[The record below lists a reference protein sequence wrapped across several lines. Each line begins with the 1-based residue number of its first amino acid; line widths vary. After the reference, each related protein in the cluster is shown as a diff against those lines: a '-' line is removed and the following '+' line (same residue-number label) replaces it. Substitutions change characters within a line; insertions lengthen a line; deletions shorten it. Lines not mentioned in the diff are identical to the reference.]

1 MNRPAK
7 RGRNV
12 ASFSPHVGNISDMQI
27 TPISKAF
34 FDRLADA
41 ASAAILPHF
50 RTELAVENKLEG
62 AFDPVTVADKAGEV
76 AMRELIEA
84 TYPDHGI
91 LGEEFGNVGLDRER
105 VWVLDPVDGTRSFIA
120 GIPLWGTLI
129 GLRAGGKAVQ
139 GMMAQPFTGE
149 RFYGDG
155 VTATYTGPGGERPLR
170 VRPCSDIS
178 QATLFTTSLR
188 PFSDSEREAYLSIEG
203 RAKLVRYSAD
213 CYAYCMVAAGQADLV
228 IEAGLQPY
236 DITALIPVIEGAGGI
251 VTSWTGGS
259 AVDGGR
265 VVASGDPRLHEQV
278 LKQLASVLA
287 APTGASGVIPTNRG

>member
-1 MNRPAK
+1 
-7 RGRNV
+7 
-12 ASFSPHVGNISDMQI
+12 MQI

-41 ASAAILPHF
+41 ASAAIMPHF
-50 RTELAVENKLEG
+50 RTELAVENKLKG

-76 AMRELIEA
+76 AMRELITA

-91 LGEEFGNVGLDRER
+91 LGEEFGNTGLDRER

-129 GLRAGGKAVQ
+129 GLRTEGRATQ

-155 VTATYTGPGGERPLR
+155 ASALYSGPGGERVLR
-170 VRPCSDIS
+170 TRPCADIS
-178 QATLFTTSLR
+178 EAILFTTSLK
-188 PFSDSEREAYLSIEG
+188 PFSDAERETYLAVEQ
-203 RAKLVRYSAD
+203 RAKLARYSAD
-213 CYAYCMVAAGQADLV
+213 CYAYCMVAAGQVDVV

-236 DITALIPVIEGAGGI
+236 DVTAVIPIIEGAGGAI
-251 VTSWTGGS
+251 TSWTGGS
-259 AVDGGR
+259 ATDGGN
-265 VVASGDPRLHEQV
+265 VVASGDRRLHDQV
-278 LKQLASVLA
+278 LKLLE
-287 APTGASGVIPTNRG
+287 NFR

>member
-1 MNRPAK
+1 
-7 RGRNV
+7 
-12 ASFSPHVGNISDMQI
+12 MQI
-27 TPISKAF
+27 TAISRAF
-34 FDRLADA
+34 FDQLADV
-41 ASAAILPHF
+41 ASAAIMPHF
-50 RTELAVENKLEG
+50 RTALAVENKLEG
-62 AFDPVTVADKAGEV
+62 AFDPVTIADKAGEM
-76 AMRELIEA
+76 AMRELIAA

-91 LGEEFGNVGLDRER
+91 LGEEFGNTGLDRDH

-129 GLRAGGKAVQ
+129 GLRVGGRAAQ

-155 VTATYTGPGGERPLR
+155 ASALYSGPGGERPLR
-170 VRPCSDIS
+170 TRPCGDIS

-188 PFSDSEREAYLSIEG
+188 AFSGAEQEAYLSVE
-203 RAKLVRYSAD
+203 RQAKLARYSAD

-236 DITALIPVIEGAGGI
+236 DITALIPVIEGAGGV

-259 AVDGGR
+259 ATDGGQ
-265 VVASGDPRLHEQV
+265 VVASGDPRLHDQV
-278 LKQLASVLA
+278 LKLL
-287 APTGASGVIPTNRG
+287 G

>member
-1 MNRPAK
+1 
-7 RGRNV
+7 
-12 ASFSPHVGNISDMQI
+12 MQI
-27 TPISKAF
+27 TAISRAF
-34 FDRLADA
+34 FDQLADV
-41 ASAAILPHF
+41 ASAAIMPHF
-50 RTELAVENKLEG
+50 RTALAVENKLEG
-62 AFDPVTVADKAGEV
+62 AFDPVTIADKAGEM
-76 AMRELIEA
+76 AMRELIAA

-91 LGEEFGNVGLDRER
+91 LGEEFGNTGLDREN

-129 GLRAGGKAVQ
+129 GLRVGGRAAQ

-155 VTATYTGPGGERPLR
+155 ASALYSGPGGERPLR
-170 VRPCSDIS
+170 TRPCGDLS

-188 PFSDSEREAYLSIEG
+188 AFSGAEQEAYLTVD
-203 RAKLVRYSAD
+203 RQAKLARYSAD

-236 DITALIPVIEGAGGI
+236 DITALIPVIEGAGGV

-259 AVDGGR
+259 ATDGGQ
-265 VVASGDPRLHEQV
+265 VVASGDPRLHDQV
-278 LKQLASVLA
+278 LKLL
-287 APTGASGVIPTNRG
+287 G

>member
-1 MNRPAK
+1 MIATLRLYFLS
-7 RGRNV
+7 GE
-12 ASFSPHVGNISDMQI
+12 NISAMQI
-27 TPISKAF
+27 TAISRAF
-34 FDRLADA
+34 FDQLADV
-41 ASAAILPHF
+41 ASAAIMPHF
-50 RTELAVENKLEG
+50 RTALAVENKLEG
-62 AFDPVTVADKAGEV
+62 AFDPVTIADKAGEM
-76 AMRELIEA
+76 AMRELIAA

-91 LGEEFGNVGLDRER
+91 LGEEFGNTGLDRDH

-129 GLRAGGKAVQ
+129 GLRVGGRAAQ

-155 VTATYTGPGGERPLR
+155 ASALYSGPGGERPLR
-170 VRPCSDIS
+170 TRPCGDIS

-188 PFSDSEREAYLSIEG
+188 AFSGAEQEAYLSVE
-203 RAKLVRYSAD
+203 RQAKLARYSAD

-236 DITALIPVIEGAGGI
+236 DITALIPVIEGAGGV

-259 AVDGGR
+259 ATDGGQ
-265 VVASGDPRLHEQV
+265 VVASGDPRLHDQV
-278 LKQLASVLA
+278 LKLL
-287 APTGASGVIPTNRG
+287 G

>member
-1 MNRPAK
+1 
-7 RGRNV
+7 
-12 ASFSPHVGNISDMQI
+12 MQI

-41 ASAAILPHF
+41 ASAAIMPHF
-50 RTELAVENKLEG
+50 RTELAVENKLKG

-76 AMRELIEA
+76 AMRELIIA

-91 LGEEFGNVGLDRER
+91 LGEEFGNTGLDRER

-129 GLRAGGKAVQ
+129 GLRTDGRATQ

-155 VTATYTGPGGERPLR
+155 ASALYSGPGGERALR
-170 VRPCSDIS
+170 TRPCADIS
-178 QATLFTTSLR
+178 EAILFTTSLK
-188 PFSDSEREAYLSIEG
+188 PFSDAEREAYLAVEE
-203 RAKLVRYSAD
+203 RAKLARYSAD
-213 CYAYCMVAAGQADLV
+213 CYAYCMVAAGQVDVV

-236 DITALIPVIEGAGGI
+236 DITAVIPIIEGAGGV

-259 AVDGGR
+259 ATDGGN
-265 VVASGDPRLHEQV
+265 VVASGDRRLHEQV
-278 LKQLASVLA
+278 LKLLA
-287 APTGASGVIPTNRG
+287 

>member
-1 MNRPAK
+1 
-7 RGRNV
+7 
-12 ASFSPHVGNISDMQI
+12 MQI

-41 ASAAILPHF
+41 ASAAIIPHF
-50 RTELAVENKLEG
+50 RTALAVENKLEG
-62 AFDPVTVADKAGEV
+62 AFDPVTIADKAGEM
-76 AMRELIEA
+76 AMRELIGA
-84 TYPDHGI
+84 AYPDHGI
-91 LGEEFGNVGLDRER
+91 LGEEFGNAGLDREN

-129 GLRAGGKAVQ
+129 GLRSGGRAVQ

-155 VTATYTGPGGERPLR
+155 TSASYSGPGGERSLR
-170 VRPCSDIS
+170 TRPCGDIS
-178 QATLFTTSLR
+178 QATLFTTSLHA
-188 PFSDSEREAYLSIEG
+188 FNDSDRATYLAVERQARL
-203 RAKLVRYSAD
+203 ARYSAD

-236 DITALIPVIEGAGGI
+236 DITALIPVIEGAGGV

-259 AVDGGR
+259 PIDGGR

-278 LKQLASVLA
+278 LKLLS
-287 APTGASGVIPTNRG
+287 

>member
-1 MNRPAK
+1 
-7 RGRNV
+7 
-12 ASFSPHVGNISDMQI
+12 
-27 TPISKAF
+27 
-34 FDRLADA
+34 
-41 ASAAILPHF
+41 
-50 RTELAVENKLEG
+50 
-62 AFDPVTVADKAGEV
+62 
-76 AMRELIEA
+76 MRELIEA

-129 GLRAGGKAVQ
+129 GLRAGGRAVQ

-155 VTATYTGPGGERPLR
+155 VTAVYTGPGGERPLR
-170 VRPCSDIS
+170 TRPCGDIS

-188 PFSDSEREAYLSIEG
+188 PFSDREREAYLSVEAQA
-203 RAKLVRYSAD
+203 RLVRYSAD

-236 DITALIPVIEGAGGI
+236 DITALIPVIEGAGGV

-259 AVDGGR
+259 AADGGR
-265 VVASGDPRLHEQV
+265 VVASGDRRLHDQV
-278 LKQLASVLA
+278 LKLLASGVSGA
-287 APTGASGVIPTNRG
+287 ANVSGVIPTSRG

>member
-1 MNRPAK
+1 
-7 RGRNV
+7 
-12 ASFSPHVGNISDMQI
+12 MQI

-34 FDRLADA
+34 FDQLADA

-50 RTELAVENKLEG
+50 RTALAVENKLED
-62 AFDPVTVADKAGEV
+62 AFDPVTVADRAGEV
-76 AMRELIEA
+76 AMRELIGA

-91 LGEEFGNVGLDRER
+91 LGEEFGNTGLDRDK

-129 GLRAGGKAVQ
+129 GLRASGRAVQ

-155 VTATYTGPGGERPLR
+155 VTASYTGPGGERLLR
-170 VRPCSDIS
+170 TRPCSDIS

-188 PFSDSEREAYLSIEG
+188 PFSDSERQAYLSVEG
-203 RAKLVRYSAD
+203 QAKLVRYSAD

-236 DITALIPVIEGAGGI
+236 DITALIPVIEGAGGV
-251 VTSWTGGS
+251 VTNWTGGS
-259 AVDGGR
+259 AADGGR
-265 VVASGDPRLHEQV
+265 VVASGDRRLHDQV
-278 LKQLASVLA
+278 LKLLA
-287 APTGASGVIPTNRG
+287 AGETASAGASGVIPTSRG

>member
-1 MNRPAK
+1 
-7 RGRNV
+7 
-12 ASFSPHVGNISDMQI
+12 MQI

-41 ASAAILPHF
+41 AAAAILPHF

-129 GLRAGGKAVQ
+129 GLRAGGRAVQ

-155 VTATYTGPGGERPLR
+155 ATATYSGPGGERPLR
-170 VRPCSDIS
+170 TRPCADVS

-203 RAKLVRYSAD
+203 QARLVRYSAD

-236 DITALIPVIEGAGGI
+236 DITALIPVLEGAGGV

-265 VVASGDPRLHEQV
+265 VVASGDARLHDQV
-278 LKQLASVLA
+278 LKMLASGVSGTA
-287 APTGASGVIPTNRG
+287 DASGVIPTSRG

>member
-1 MNRPAK
+1 
-7 RGRNV
+7 
-12 ASFSPHVGNISDMQI
+12 MQI
-27 TPISKAF
+27 TPISKTF
-34 FDRLADA
+34 FDALADA

-50 RTELAVENKLEG
+50 RTALAVENKLEG
-62 AFDPVTVADKAGEV
+62 AFDPVTIADKAGEV
-76 AMRELIEA
+76 AMRKLIEA
-84 TYPDHGI
+84 THPDHGI

-129 GLRAGGKAVQ
+129 GLRAGGRAVQ

-155 VTATYTGPGGERPLR
+155 VTATYTGPGGERSLKTR
-170 VRPCSDIS
+170 SCADIS

-188 PFSDSEREAYLSIEG
+188 PFSDREREAYLSVEAQ
-203 RAKLVRYSAD
+203 AKLVRYSAD

-236 DITALIPVIEGAGGI
+236 DITALIPVIEGAGGV
-251 VTSWTGGS
+251 VTSWM
-259 AVDGGR
+259 R
-265 VVASGDPRLHEQV
+265 
-278 LKQLASVLA
+278 
-287 APTGASGVIPTNRG
+287 

>member
-1 MNRPAK
+1 
-7 RGRNV
+7 
-12 ASFSPHVGNISDMQI
+12 MQI
-27 TPISKAF
+27 TPISRAF

-50 RTELAVENKLEG
+50 RTALAVENKLEG

-76 AMRELIEA
+76 AMRQLIEA
-84 TYPDHGI
+84 THPDHGI

-129 GLRAGGKAVQ
+129 GLRAGDKAVQ

-155 VTATYTGPGGERPLR
+155 VTATYTGPGGERFLR
-170 VRPCSDIS
+170 TRSCGDIS

-188 PFSDSEREAYLSIEG
+188 PFSGSEREAYLSVEAQ
-203 RAKLVRYSAD
+203 AKLVRYSAD

-236 DITALIPVIEGAGGI
+236 DITALIPVIEGAGGV

-278 LKQLASVLA
+278 LKLLASGLSGTA
-287 APTGASGVIPTNRG
+287 TASDVIPTSRG

>member
-1 MNRPAK
+1 
-7 RGRNV
+7 
-12 ASFSPHVGNISDMQI
+12 MQI
-27 TPISKAF
+27 TLISQAF
-34 FDRLADA
+34 FDQLADA
-41 ASAAILPHF
+41 ASAAIMPHF
-50 RTELAVENKLEG
+50 RTDLAVENKLKG

-76 AMRELIEA
+76 AMRELIGA

-91 LGEEFGNVGLDRER
+91 LGEEFGNTGLDRDY

-129 GLRAGGKAVQ
+129 GLRAGGRAAQ

-155 VTATYTGPGGERPLR
+155 TTAIYSGPGGERPLR
-170 VRPCSDIS
+170 VRRCADIS
-178 QATLFTTSLR
+178 EATLFTTSLK
-188 PFSDSEREAYLSIEG
+188 PFSDANREAYLSVER
-203 RAKLVRYSAD
+203 RARLTRYSAD
-213 CYAYCMVAAGQADLV
+213 CYAYCMVAAGQVDVV

-259 AVDGGR
+259 AFDGGS

-278 LKQLASVLA
+278 LKLL
-287 APTGASGVIPTNRG
+287 G